1 MRPLAR
7 VLVVSS
13 LVLIIRAPS
22 FGQDPVCVSHVDV
35 PVYPPLARHAQ
46 LEGTISATAKLNA
59 EGQRIS
65 TVLEVIDKP
74 IRFRNSSIDLLQNA
88 VRAIFDKATFKP
100 ECGNNSVQ
108 LVFKFELDRSVEAG
122 TRIPPFIFK
131 APNIFII
138 RASLPI
144 VEY

>member
-1 MRPLAR
+1 M
-7 VLVVSS
+7 
-13 LVLIIRAPS
+13 
-22 FGQDPVCVSHVDV
+22 
-35 PVYPPLARHAQ
+35 
-46 LEGTISATAKLNA
+46 EGTISATAKLNA

-108 LVFKFELDRSVEAG
+108 LVFKFELNTDLWKLGLE
-122 TRIPPFIFK
+122 FLHL
-131 APNIFII
+131 
-138 RASLPI
+138 SLRLPTFS
-144 VEY
+144 